1 MKSHSPPPVQDDD
14 GQHDEEDGSV
24 ADESLAGQARKSW
37 IAKDR
42 RLSLQN
48 SGANNYVGSPTDAV
62 GKDARSSRWEAS
74 TSDKTLKAPV
84 SWHGGKSKLSP
95 SRFAAGPFSPPL
107 AAKKKTN
114 RAQSP
119 VSWKDDEV
127 SLGSS
132 IVRGSKVY
140 RIQEASKT
148 AEIHSFLPQS
158 TSSNSRSWIR
168 KMESGGDGGESP
180 RTMLSSSGL
189 SLEALPDRDKLKKN
203 DDSNDPLPPIKEP
216 PFSVPFETPYEE
228 DECEDETTELN
239 DKEATLDDED
249 EESESEEDEE
259 MELQDIDRT
268 QVREFVVDRV
278 PRKQWSSENI
288 RNSPIWPPIIKVRSY
303 EKGARGDVSG
313 MSIGS
318 GFTDD
323 DYLTDDFSSDEDTSF
338 ADNVRRQPPERR
350 TSYRIRYGGPTNLNL
365 DSYKVD
371 DRFQSHIQ
379 QPDGAP
385 NMPSRVTDSTPNAP
399 PRRQSSLSGE
409 DCSVDMSDA
418 MEPQNRPDVWITALS
433 GAESQNV
440 LWNVRRVWDLE
451 KEDDNER
458 EHSVN
463 NRELFSKIK
472 TLVGAAS
479 SVSSSSGDKR
489 ADIEQKDGMPKMP
502 TRSWQIQEVVERRG
516 KLENLEPGK
525 DLAEEQFNENIDGM
539 AKAAVVELKE
549 NTEALDTKIQ
559 KLQQRR
565 IEKTNKKS
573 EIAPVTEAADNSDFT
588 PPWQAN
594 LITEKKN
601 DNLSSKSTN
610 QEQEES
616 NANRLATP
624 VSPLPTPTSDFAQPE
639 DNTTAESPL
648 PEGVS
653 PSPKPKRK
661 GKKEKSRATSRSPRA
676 VRLSKSSGDQAP
688 QTPRRHQSNA
698 QPPVDMNGA
707 TLSPVS
713 KKGKKKSKKN
723 SKKRIPKEKK
733 QISAADM
740 YLAASSSDSEDNDDS
755 PKRVRKGSSKEKKL
769 GSPKIRR
776 NRAGRN
782 MISVAAMVQGDSSES
797 DSDSSKSGA
806 RSPPQ
811 RRDPRLPKGSTT
823 STPWWDKQGST
834 TPKSHTP
841 KKGARPSPNERRSPP
856 LSDKRSMK

>member
-1 MKSHSPPPVQDDD
+1 MKSHSPPPVQNDD
-14 GQHDEEDGSV
+14 GQHHEDDESV

-48 SGANNYVGSPTDAV
+48 SGANNYVGSPKDAV
-62 GKDARSSRWEAS
+62 GKNERSSRWEAS

-95 SRFAAGPFSPPL
+95 SRFSAGPFPPPL
-107 AAKKKTN
+107 AAKKKIN
-114 RAQSP
+114 QVQSP
-119 VSWKDDEV
+119 VSRKDDEV

-158 TSSNSRSWIR
+158 TSSKSRSWIR
-168 KMESGGDGGESP
+168 KMESDGDGGESP
-180 RTMLSSSGL
+180 RAMFSSSGL
-189 SLEALPDRDKLKKN
+189 SLEALPDRDKLKKT

-216 PFSVPFETPYEE
+216 PVSVPFETPYEE
-228 DECEDETTELN
+228 DEYEDETAELN
-239 DKEATLDDED
+239 DKEATYHDED

-278 PRKQWSSENI
+278 PRKRWSSENI
-288 RNSPIWPPIIKVRSY
+288 RNFPIWPPIIKVRSY
-303 EKGARGDVSG
+303 EKGAFGDVSG

-350 TSYRIRYGGPTNLNL
+350 TSYRIRYDGPTNLNL

-371 DRFQSHIQ
+371 DRFQSDIQ

-399 PRRQSSLSGE
+399 PRRQSSLSSDE
-409 DCSVDMSDA
+409 CSVDMSDA
-418 MEPQNRPDVWITALS
+418 MEPRNRPDVWITALS
-433 GAESQNV
+433 GETSQNV
-440 LWNVRRVWDLE
+440 LWNIRRVWDLE

-458 EHSVN
+458 EHSVD

-472 TLVGAAS
+472 TLVGAPGS
-479 SVSSSSGDKR
+479 PSSSSRDAK

-502 TRSWQIQEVVERRG
+502 TRSWQIQKVVERRG
-516 KLENLEPGK
+516 KLENLEPK
-525 DLAEEQFNENIDGM
+525 KELAEEQFNENIDGM

-549 NTEALDTKIQ
+549 NAETLDTMIQ
-559 KLQQRR
+559 KVQQRR
-565 IEKTNKKS
+565 IEKRNKKS
-573 EIAPVTEAADNSDFT
+573 EIAPVTEAADNSDLP
-588 PPWQAN
+588 PPWPAN
-594 LITEKKN
+594 LITEKRN
-601 DNLSSKSTN
+601 DHLSSKSTD

-616 NANRLATP
+616 KANRLAKP
-624 VSPLPTPTSDFAQPE
+624 VNEPPPPPSDFAESE
-639 DNTTAESPL
+639 DNTTAGSPL
-648 PEGVS
+648 PKGVS
-653 PSPKPKRK
+653 LSPKSKPK
-661 GKKEKSRATSRSPRA
+661 GKKEKSGATSKSPRA
-676 VRLSKSSGDQAP
+676 ARLSKASGDQAP
-688 QTPRRHQSNA
+688 KTPRRHQSNA

-707 TLSPVS
+707 ALSPVS
-713 KKGKKKSKKN
+713 KKGKKKSKKK

-755 PKRVRKGSSKEKKL
+755 SKRVRKGSSKEKKL
-769 GSPKIRR
+769 GTPKIRR
-776 NRAGRN
+776 NRASEK
-782 MISVAAMVQGDSSES
+782 MISAAAMVRGDSSES

-806 RSPPQ
+806 RSPSQ
-811 RRDPRLPKGSTT
+811 RRDPRLPQGSTA
-823 STPWWDKQGST
+823 STPWWEKQGSP
-834 TPKSHTP
+834 TPKYHTP
-841 KKGARPSPNERRSPP
+841 KKVARPSANVRRSPQ
-856 LSDKRSMK
+856 LSDKNSMK